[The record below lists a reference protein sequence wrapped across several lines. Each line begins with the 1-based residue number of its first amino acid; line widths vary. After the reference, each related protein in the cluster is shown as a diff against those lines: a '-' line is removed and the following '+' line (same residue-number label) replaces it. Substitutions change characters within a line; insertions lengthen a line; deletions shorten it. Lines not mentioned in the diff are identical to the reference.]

1 MRKKY
6 LAAITNLFK
15 CEKGMEA
22 MENIV
27 IVAAFAVL
35 VGVFFFIALNGGL
48 TIAEKGRDVVH
59 AGVQQVTSDLEVSG
73 PVVVTSTDDGAVKDI
88 FFAVKKA
95 KGAMPVDMTPC
106 DGTTNANNVIALNL
120 NTTSDQ
126 LDNIKWNKEALGPSN
141 GNNMLENGEQ
151 FQIMI
156 DLKDLG
162 QDKSLTTPLGIC
174 SQFTI
179 QIKLDKGSMIV
190 NIQRV
195 IPSQLEPV
203 MDLH

>member
-1 MRKKY
+1 MLKKY
-6 LAAITNLFK
+6 LAATASLFK

-35 VGVFFFIALNGGL
+35 VGVFLFIVLNGGL
-48 TIAEKGRDVVH
+48 SVAEKGRDVVH
-59 AGVQQVTSDLEVSG
+59 AGVQQVTCDLEVSG
-73 PVVVTSTDDGAVKDI
+73 PVVVTSTDDGVVKDI

-95 KGAMPVDMTPC
+95 NDGMPVDMTPC
-106 DGTTNANNVIALNL
+106 DGSMNARNKIALNL
-120 NTTSDQ
+120 KTASDR
-126 LDNIKWNKEALGPSN
+126 LDNIKWNKEALGPGN

-156 DLKDLG
+156 DLRDLG

-179 QIKLDKGSMIV
+179 QIKPDKGSMTL